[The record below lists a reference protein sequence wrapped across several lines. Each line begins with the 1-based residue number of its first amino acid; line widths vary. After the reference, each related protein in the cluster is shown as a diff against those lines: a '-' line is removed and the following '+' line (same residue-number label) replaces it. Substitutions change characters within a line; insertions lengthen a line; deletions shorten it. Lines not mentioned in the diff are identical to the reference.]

1 MSSNPTRWR
10 VIVARR
16 PGRILRRLPGD
27 VRERIAEKLTEL
39 SHDPR
44 PHGHKYMRAHGL
56 YRVRVGD
63 WRIIY
68 SIEDDKLVVVVVRI
82 APRGGAYKNL

>member
-27 VRERIAEKLTEL
+27 IRERIAEKLTEL

-44 PHGHKYMRAHGL
+44 PYGYKYLKQLGL
-56 YRVRVGD
+56 YRLRVGV
-63 WRIIY
+63 WRIVY
-68 SIEDDKLVVVVVRI
+68 SIEDDRLIVLVIRI
-82 APRGGAYKNL
+82 AHRGEVYRNL